1 MLFTNISF
9 LYYFLPVLIIIYFIM
24 PKKIK
29 NIILFLASMIFYF
42 YGEPKYILLMILEI
56 LIAYIGGIL
65 IKKYK
70 NKTYTEHIY
79 MFKYTDIRRKIL
91 EYKFNDKAYYYKT
104 ISQVFLKNKKICEIL
119 KTYDIIIPVPIHN
132 KRRKERGYNQSA
144 LIAKEFSK
152 NINELEYE
160 DILIKKKNTIAQS
173 TLNKEERLKN
183 AIDMYKIKEN
193 KQDIIYNKNVLI
205 FDDIY
210 TTGATANEC
219 AKAIRGANS
228 NKIGVLT
235 IAKD

>member
-1 MLFTNISF
+1 MCAFCGKIDENFLCEKCNKKFEKLTN
-9 LYYFLPVLIIIYFIM
+9 VH
-24 PKKIK
+24 
-29 NIILFLASMIFYF
+29 
-42 YGEPKYILLMILEI
+42 
-56 LIAYIGGIL
+56 

-119 KTYDIIIPVPIHN
+119 KTYDIIIPVPIHK

>member
-1 MLFTNISF
+1 
-9 LYYFLPVLIIIYFIM
+9 
-24 PKKIK
+24 
-29 NIILFLASMIFYF
+29 
-42 YGEPKYILLMILEI
+42 
-56 LIAYIGGIL
+56 
-65 IKKYK
+65 
-70 NKTYTEHIY
+70 
-79 MFKYTDIRRKIL
+79 MFKYTDIRREIL
-91 EYKFNDKAYYYKT
+91 EYKFDDKAYYYKT

-132 KRRKERGYNQSA
+132 KRRKERAQNQSA

-219 AKAIRGANS
+219 AKAIREANPS
-228 NKIGVLT
+228 KVGILT

>member
-1 MLFTNISF
+1 MYKLFEIALDFFFPPACSICGKIYKGYLCEECKKEIEKYKIKTNIRSERF
-9 LYYFLPVLIIIYFIM
+9 HLLVYEDLIREKMIQYKFYDNPYLYHF
-24 PKKIK
+24 
-29 NIILFLASMIFYF
+29 FY
-42 YGEPKYILLMILEI
+42 EI
-56 LIAYIGGIL
+56 LI
-65 IKKYK
+65 
-70 NKTYTEHIY
+70 
-79 MFKYTDIRRKIL
+79 
-91 EYKFNDKAYYYKT
+91 NDKSACE
-104 ISQVFLKNKKICEIL
+104 FLKS
-119 KTYDIIIPVPIHN
+119 YDIIIPVPIHN

>member
-1 MLFTNISF
+1 MNNSILNDVLKEYEKKRLSNTYKLEKRKQE
-9 LYYFLPVLIIIYFIM
+9 LYTSNPELKEIDNKLSEFSINTAKSILQNNSEKYLKDL
-24 PKKIK
+24 KK
-29 NIILFLASMIFYF
+29 
-42 YGEPKYILLMILEI
+42 EV
-56 LIAYIGGIL
+56 
-65 IKKYK
+65 
-70 NKTYTEHIY
+70 
-79 MFKYTDIRRKIL
+79 
-91 EYKFNDKAYYYKT
+91 
-104 ISQVFLKNKKICEIL
+104 QFLKNKKICEIL

-144 LIAKEFSK
+144 LIAKEFCK

-193 KQDIIYNKNVLI
+193 KQDIIYNKNVLV

>member
-1 MLFTNISF
+1 MCAFCGKIDENFLCEECNKKFEKLTN
-9 LYYFLPVLIIIYFIM
+9 VH
-24 PKKIK
+24 
-29 NIILFLASMIFYF
+29 
-42 YGEPKYILLMILEI
+42 
-56 LIAYIGGIL
+56 

-79 MFKYTDIRRKIL
+79 MFKYTDIRREIL
-91 EYKFNDKAYYYKT
+91 EYKFDDKAYYYKT

-132 KRRKERGYNQSA
+132 KRMKERGYNQSA

-219 AKAIRGANS
+219 AKAIREANPS
-228 NKIGVLT
+228 KVGILT

>member
-1 MLFTNISF
+1 
-9 LYYFLPVLIIIYFIM
+9 M
-24 PKKIK
+24 PSDSS
-29 NIILFLASMIFYF
+29 L
-42 YGEPKYILLMILEI
+42 
-56 LIAYIGGIL
+56 
-65 IKKYK
+65 
-70 NKTYTEHIY
+70 
-79 MFKYTDIRRKIL
+79 
-91 EYKFNDKAYYYKT
+91 
-104 ISQVFLKNKKICEIL
+104 
-119 KTYDIIIPVPIHN
+119 
-132 KRRKERGYNQSA
+132 
-144 LIAKEFSK
+144 
-152 NINELEYE
+152 
-160 DILIKKKNTIAQS
+160 S